1 MSNPLEFEE
10 EEFTTQFN
18 GRTLQRILAQTKPH
32 WPLLVGFVLLI
43 AVAAFLDS
51 LFTYMSKLLIDEGIV
66 AGDRAAIFR
75 IIGIYGA
82 LIVVQAGTVFG
93 FIYMTGILGE
103 RIRYDLRKT
112 LFAHLQKLSLS
123 YYNRTPVGWI
133 MSRLT
138 SDTDRLAELVTWGI
152 LDSAWGVFNIITA
165 VGFMLYI
172 NVPLALIVSA
182 IIPVIVVVAI
192 QFKKRIIVEYRQVR
206 RINSQ
211 ITGQYNETIT
221 GVRVIKSLGRERE
234 NLEEFG
240 QLTSNMYRAGFRA
253 AWLSA
258 LFLPTVQLLS
268 SAAVGL
274 VIWFSGWQAAN
285 INVGGT
291 TLTIGGIQAFITYV
305 TFMLWPVQEMARVY
319 AEMQQAIASGERIFS
334 LIDAEPEIVDRPGAS
349 DPGTLRG
356 DIVFDNVDF
365 YYEPESP
372 VLNNFNLTVAQ
383 GETIALVGPTGGG
396 KSTIVNLICRF
407 FEPKSGTIRING
419 VDYTELTQH
428 AIQSRVGIV
437 LQTPH
442 LFSGTIR
449 ENIRYGRLDA
459 TDAEIEEAAKIV
471 GAHEFIL
478 ALQNGYDEQVG
489 EGGSLLSVGQKQ
501 LISLARAVLANP
513 DIFIMDEATSSVD
526 TLTETLI
533 QQGMEVLMEGRTS
546 FIIAHRLSTIRNASR
561 ILVIEDGKIKEMGT
575 HSELLRQR
583 GHYYRLYTQQ
593 FRRELEREY
602 NPFGADAVAVGDE
615 DDAAPVE
622 SPTSQL
628 TPA

>member
-1 MSNPLEFEE
+1 M
-10 EEFTTQFN
+10 
-18 GRTLQRILAQTKPH
+18 
-32 WPLLVGFVLLI
+32 LVGLVVLI
-43 AVAAFLDS
+43 AAAAFLDS
-51 LFTYMSKLLIDEGIV
+51 LFTYMSKRLIDEGIV
-66 AGDRAAIFR
+66 ARNREAITN
-75 IIGIYGA
+75 IILLYGS
-82 LIVVQAGTVFG
+82 LIVVQSLTVFG
-93 FIYMTGILGE
+93 FIYLTGLLGE

-112 LFAHLQKLSLS
+112 MFAHLQKLSLS

-133 MSRLT
+133 MSRIT
-138 SDTDRLAELVTWGI
+138 SDTDRVAELVTWGI

-172 NVPLALIVSA
+172 NVPLALIVGA
-182 IIPVIVVVAI
+182 VIPLIVIVAI
-192 QFKKRIIVEYRQVR
+192 QFKKRIIGEYRKVR

-211 ITGQYNETIT
+211 ITGHYAETIM
-221 GVRVIKSLGRERE
+221 GVRVIKSLGREQE
-234 NLEEFG
+234 NLHQFG
-240 QLTSNMYRAGFRA
+240 ELTGNMYRAGFRA

-258 LFLPTVQLLS
+258 LFLPTVQLIS
-268 SAAVGL
+268 SAAVGI
-274 VIWFSGWQAAN
+274 VIWYSGWQAQN
-285 INVGGT
+285 INVGGA

-334 LIDAEPEIVDRPGAS
+334 LIDAEPEIVDRADAT
-349 DPGTLRG
+349 DPGTLAG

-372 VLNNFNLTVAQ
+372 VLTGFNLDVKQ

-407 FEPKSGTIRING
+407 FEPKAGEIRING
-419 VDYTELTQH
+419 VDYTHLTQH

-459 TDAEIEEAAKIV
+459 SDDEIERASKIV
-471 GAHEFIL
+471 GAHDFIM
-478 ALQNGYDEQVG
+478 ALEKGYDEQVG

-501 LISLARAVLANP
+501 LISLARAVLADP

-526 TLTETLI
+526 TLTEALI
-533 QQGMEVLMEGRTS
+533 QQGMEVLMKGRTS
-546 FIIAHRLSTIRNASR
+546 FVIAHRLSTIRNASR
-561 ILVIEDGKIKEMGT
+561 ILVIENGRISEMGT
-575 HSELLRQR
+575 HSELLRLR

-593 FRRELEREY
+593 FRREMEREY
-602 NPFGADAVAVGDE
+602 NPFAGSVAE
-615 DDAAPVE
+615 ETE
-622 SPTSQL
+622 SAEQL